1 LEEILYWQEVI
12 RVNSNE
18 AEAYKNLG
26 VALYKQDKKGNK
38 QQAIANLK
46 RAEELFKAQGNDEEA
61 LLAGQLLGMVFWGY
75 SEKIVGIINRC

>member
-1 LEEILYWQEVI
+1 MEEILYWQEVI

-46 RAEELFKAQGNDEEA
+46 RAEELFKAQGNDEED